1 METEHEDEWE
11 LIDDVDADWEKVTSE
26 ADAKTA
32 RMKTFAEALAQPSA
46 APSQS
51 LASAMS
57 AKQQALRR
65 REASAMAAKQQ
76 ALRFRG
82 PPSPT
87 RSRRDRLTGSERLPR
102 WSDVAFVSQ

>member
-26 ADAKTA
+26 ADAKAA
-32 RMKTFAEALAQPSA
+32 RMKTFAEALAQPSTA
-46 APSQS
+46 APPTRKLKP
-51 LASAMS
+51 LAT
-57 AKQQALRR
+57 RTTR
-65 REASAMAAKQQ
+65 P
-76 ALRFRG
+76 RG

-87 RSRRDRLTGSERLPR
+87 RSRRDQLTGRERLPR

>member
-46 APSQS
+46 TAAPPARKLKP
-51 LASAMS
+51 LATRTTRPA
-57 AKQQALRR
+57 QW
-65 REASAMAAKQQ
+65 
-76 ALRFRG
+76 RG

>member
-1 METEHEDEWE
+1 METEHEGEWE

-32 RMKTFAEALAQPSA
+32 RMKTFAEALAQPSTAA
-46 APSQS
+46 APPRKLKP
-51 LASAMS
+51 LATRTTRPTRS
-57 AKQQALRR
+57 
-65 REASAMAAKQQ
+65 
-76 ALRFRG
+76 

-87 RSRRDRLTGSERLPR
+87 RSRRDQLTGRERLPR

>member
-26 ADAKTA
+26 ADAKAA
-32 RMKTFAEALAQPSA
+32 RMKTFAEALAQPSTA
-46 APSQS
+46 APSTRKLKP
-51 LASAMS
+51 LAT
-57 AKQQALRR
+57 RTTR
-65 REASAMAAKQQ
+65 PER
-76 ALRFRG
+76 RG

-102 WSDVAFVSQ
+102 WSEVAFVSQ